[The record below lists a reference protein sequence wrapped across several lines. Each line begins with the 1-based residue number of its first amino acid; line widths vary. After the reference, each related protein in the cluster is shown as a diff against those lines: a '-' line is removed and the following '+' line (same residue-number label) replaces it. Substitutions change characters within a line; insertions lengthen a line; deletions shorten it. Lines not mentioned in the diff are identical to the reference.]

1 MVVLGFF
8 VFATLI
14 STASLPYF
22 QNFLTLN
29 FIRKFSNIIVPL
41 VFWILLNNI
50 AYYFIPNTRLKH
62 HTIWISTSFTA
73 VIWILLKLLFDYA
86 IEHFTNMKQVY
97 GIISSFPIFLFWIYI
112 NWIVVLSGVI
122 IMAILNPKKKKS
134 NKYRL
139 TAQIQLEINEKG
151 THDFST
157 KIDFSEDEE
166 SQFRKLLADILKKK

>member
-1 MVVLGFF
+1 
-8 VFATLI
+8 
-14 STASLPYF
+14 
-22 QNFLTLN
+22 
-29 FIRKFSNIIVPL
+29 
-41 VFWILLNNI
+41 
-50 AYYFIPNTRLKH
+50 
-62 HTIWISTSFTA
+62 
-73 VIWILLKLLFDYA
+73 
-86 IEHFTNMKQVY
+86 MKQVY

-122 IMAILNPKKKKS
+122 IMSILNPKKKKS